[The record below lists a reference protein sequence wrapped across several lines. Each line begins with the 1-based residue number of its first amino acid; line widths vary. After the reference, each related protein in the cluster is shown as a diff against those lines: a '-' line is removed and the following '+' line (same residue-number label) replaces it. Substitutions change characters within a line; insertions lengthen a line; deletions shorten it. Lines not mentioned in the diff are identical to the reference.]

1 MEKSKPRSKKTRAEN
16 TAITTFINVQIFSV
30 GCYIV
35 VFLIFSLIALVADLP
50 QKYDYYFSVLIFM
63 LCSFI
68 TGFYAG
74 NKLRQN
80 GLIAGIVYSIPM
92 NTLTML
98 ISSFFA
104 DFKADATI
112 IISALL
118 LFLSSAVGGII
129 AVNKR
134 HRR

>member
-1 MEKSKPRSKKTRAEN
+1 MEKTKPRSKKTRAEN

-98 ISSFFA
+98 ISLFFA

>member
-98 ISSFFA
+98 ISLFFA